1 MDDPLR
7 IYLDQCLRAEVALAL
22 RTEGH
27 DVLRAVEVGQD
38 RADDHQIL
46 QRAISDDRILVTLD
60 EHFGNWAILPLK
72 EHRGVI
78 RLKIHPATH
87 QNAIRILIPF
97 LKKHT
102 QRDFI
107 NQLIILSRRKSRWV
121 RTV

>member
-1 MDDPLR
+1 
-7 IYLDQCLRAEVALAL
+7 LAL